1 MKEDVRSLRRKLR
14 KLEERVCALESKKP
28 TVSDNGETENMKL
41 VEHMDSTDVQRVL
54 TTLAKAIFTD
64 DQLINCSRTGKR
76 TAKCS
81 GPPRPP
87 LDQQKL
93 ILLETVVRKKTDI
106 SKECFQKK
114 FENLQKTLRQKNK

>member
-1 MKEDVRSLRRKLR
+1 LKEDVRSLRRKLR
-14 KLEERVCALESKKP
+14 KLEERVCALESKEP
-28 TVSDNGETENMKL
+28 TVRDNGEMEKMKL

-54 TTLAKAIFTD
+54 TTLAKAIFSD
-64 DQLINCSRTGKR
+64 DQLINCSRTGKK

-81 GPPRPP
+81 GTPRPP

-93 ILLETVVRKKTDI
+93 ILLETVVRKKTNV